1 MKASRIKM
9 SVAKNRLYAPV
20 LAPVLQNRWL
30 IAVLGAAALFQTAA
44 TAMGLA
50 AWQCPIKSALGVT
63 CPGCGLTRAIVYLMQ
78 GKWQAAINLHAFAP
92 VAAAIG
98 LLLATG
104 SLLPAKMRKSAA
116 RHLAAIE
123 IRSGIV
129 VWLALGALV
138 YWIGRLTMDL

>member
-1 MKASRIKM
+1 M
-9 SVAKNRLYAPV
+9 SVARSRLYAPV
-20 LAPVLQNRWL
+20 LAPAMQSRWL
-30 IAVLGAAALFQTAA
+30 IAVLGAAALFQTAV

-50 AWQCPIKSALGVT
+50 AWQCPIKSALGIT

-104 SLLPAKMRKSAA
+104 SLLPAKMRQITA
-116 RHLAAIE
+116 RHLAIIE

-129 VWLALGALV
+129 VWLVLGALV
-138 YWIGRLTMDL
+138 YWIGRLIMDL